1 VRKVSAVIMAVLLIS
16 SIVAQGN
23 YAFAEPKTPD
33 KYVPDRLVIKFK
45 KGLAVSIA
53 ASILNENDVAIAS
66 EISQINV
73 KILKVPA
80 HALEEIQAK
89 LANQPG
95 VAYVEKDYLYEPA
108 IIPNEVLGI
117 SLKEVP

>member
-1 VRKVSAVIMAVLLIS
+1 MRKVSAVIMAVLLIS

-33 KYVPDRLVIKFK
+33 KYVPDRLIIKFK

-80 HALEEIQAK
+80 HAHSDHRPQRK
-89 LANQPG
+89 LGDPQQHG
-95 VAYVEKDYLYEPA
+95 L
-108 IIPNEVLGI
+108 
-117 SLKEVP
+117 